1 MLNQEGNL
9 SSLRKIKKQSN
20 PMPGDLI
27 NIKKLSQ
34 LYNDILQPLTLFP
47 TPVRSLDEQKDAAI
61 TQAPDKNAHK
71 EVVDE
76 SICRDDAY
84 MCALSPFME
93 DLSKMSANTV
103 RDLVKRRLHKI
114 SALNIGLTEVQKAFE
129 EIILGEVI
137 TTCDNIPHVLCSTLL
152 TAQEKQKLHRRLIS
166 HILIVSEQLF
176 IYYLKKME
184 WNKTQS
190 VFSEEANLTRLKA
203 QLLLDCSK
211 FFNLISAQHY
221 LIAEIKELEGQ
232 DLTQR
237 ETEEIL
243 PNKSNFPEHTNKKS
257 TYYGSINPHFTM
269 AYFVR
274 LGRPKKSPQKL
285 QKDIDLM
292 QFENIPQLDL
302 KKVQTLIPRRKDE
315 STFPQTMQ
323 CDAIR
328 TPCPNIHSED
338 QKIKEKSSPRKY
350 VTLKKW
356 PSCPNLMISD
366 LVKELC
372 VSIKQYSSECPE
384 ILSWAGTV
392 KTEEHTLSQDLKRLV
407 EDSSLQ
413 KPSMVGDPYCD
424 EEIPPLI
431 RALPHGIGDKVK
443 LHKMQELLKDL
454 DHSQEQCQKGQE
466 TKASPHPQAS
476 SVDIL
481 LPKKPLLRRADAQ
494 PSDRIY
500 TNTTDIAKYPPVYN
514 HFSNEIEAASV
525 TRLDRNLFV
534 GKELKEVYSELTKN
548 ISTDHLKFDQD
559 SIIEPYATKLDF
571 SKCVASSTL
580 TRNKNQRVINKELDS
595 VALNDKSDSADQ
607 YIPMDKEASRYCNS
621 WLTWWKSLVNFDD
634 YMKYI
639 STKDL
644 DYLKVI
650 YHLYNSD
657 SEDEEQAKL
666 ALKKMEEELK
676 RERDKKIA
684 DLRAEKQNY
693 MPGMWNIN
701 SVMLGGLGSD
711 PSLQGKT
718 HNEILQKKINA
729 IWKALHVPEALRLDM
744 AIKYSSAEY
753 QDCLPQAIEMWE
765 KAVNIIQKREEILA
779 ELEQFEREAS
789 DPNRFFQRG
798 YNGTSMARMKESRIR
813 KKLHTQLTE
822 IEHEILELLQVIKK
836 SFNDTVTFKGRPYV
850 EKIQR
855 DKIEMLYWLQQDR
868 RKDVMEKNLEKQHA
882 LLKL

>member
-1 MLNQEGNL
+1 
-9 SSLRKIKKQSN
+9 
-20 PMPGDLI
+20 
-27 NIKKLSQ
+27 
-34 LYNDILQPLTLFP
+34 
-47 TPVRSLDEQKDAAI
+47 
-61 TQAPDKNAHK
+61 
-71 EVVDE
+71 
-76 SICRDDAY
+76 
-84 MCALSPFME
+84 
-93 DLSKMSANTV
+93 MSANTV

-129 EIILGEVI
+129 EIILGEVLI
-137 TTCDNIPHVLCSTLL
+137 TCDNIPHVLCSTLL

-211 FFNLISAQHY
+211 FFNLFSAQHY
-221 LIAEIKELEGQ
+221 LITEIKELEGKE
-232 DLTQR
+232 LTQR

-257 TYYGSINPHFTM
+257 TYNGSFDPNFTM

-274 LGRPKKSPQKL
+274 LGRPKKSSQKL

-315 STFPQTMQ
+315 STFPQTIQ
-323 CDAIR
+323 C
-328 TPCPNIHSED
+328 E
-338 QKIKEKSSPRKY
+338 
-350 VTLKKW
+350 
-356 PSCPNLMISD
+356 
-366 LVKELC
+366 
-372 VSIKQYSSECPE
+372 
-384 ILSWAGTV
+384 
-392 KTEEHTLSQDLKRLV
+392 LV

-431 RALPHGIGDKVK
+431 RALPHGIGDKAK
-443 LHKMQELLKDL
+443 LHKMQELLKDFER
-454 DHSQEQCQKGQE
+454 SQEQCQKGLE

-476 SVDIL
+476 SVDVL

-500 TNTTDIAKYPPVYN
+500 TNTTDITTYPPVYN

-525 TRLDRNLFV
+525 ARLDRNLFV

-595 VALNDKSDSADQ
+595 LARPYKSLLQDQ

-711 PSLQGKT
+711 PSLQDQVFVCGVEDAKGSMVVDT
-718 HNEILQKKINA
+718 APPGRACCGLKKKINA

-753 QDCLPQAIEMWE
+753 QDCLPQAMEMWE

-789 DPNRFFQRG
+789 DPNRFFQKG

-868 RKDVMEKNLEKQHA
+868 RKDVMEKTFEKQHA
-882 LLKL
+882 LLQL